1 MANQLCTSRLK
12 SVILKLAL
20 LVVFAPTAWE
30 VVHAQTEITK
40 RKAYLEQLRLIRYPH
55 PTNRP
60 RDVFSSFERL
70 SYRDSTWDDWQQRTG
85 ELPPDFE
92 KKPVNAFLP
101 DPLMGEEQGRE
112 KRIVSLA
119 DWDKKRIWIREQ
131 VKHLLSGTF
140 PPPPDKLHVKIL
152 SEREENG
159 IKIQLLEL
167 RFGEQEAARL
177 TLELLIPP
185 GEGPFPVFMSQWNH
199 RVWAKIAVRRGYIG
213 CLYAGADI
221 KDDTEPYQ
229 KLYPEY
235 DWTILMTR
243 AWGAQRAVDYLY
255 TRAEVNKQQIA
266 LAGHS
271 RNAKQ
276 SLFAAAFD
284 PRITAVISSS
294 GGTGGEIPYRYTDER
309 YDNESIDFLCSIR
322 PQWLHPRLRFYAGR
336 EHQLPID
343 QNSLMALI
351 APNALLLSSSVRE
364 GGGGDPWAIEQN
376 YKSVKRV
383 YEFLGVPDHLG
394 VRFRDGGHSVSARDI
409 EAYVDWL
416 DIQFDR
422 RQLPWE
428 NRLVYDYSFDKWK
441 KLSGERINPDDF
453 PTAQPFLGG
462 KKTLVDTADWSREKS
477 EIQKQIQWLLGE
489 EAPGLKGDPLRE
501 LVPAEDYLSKLIDRP
516 VVRNGKKQSLG
527 PYSNAVGDNLF
538 ASLYYP
544 IDESGNMNLGNRVKL
559 PVVIFLHDYG
569 NTGFGMRYRDLFEG
583 FLSQGVAVLALDLLG
598 YGERI
603 DEGTLFYERYPRWSK
618 LGKMVA
624 DTRAAIDAAESLD
637 FIDSRHIY
645 IAGYAL
651 GGTVGLFTAA
661 LDERVTGIAAVSA
674 FTPFRDTQ
682 LIGRHEGVLAFS
694 HLHGLLPRLGFFVG
708 REDRIPVDFNE
719 IVAAIAP
726 RPVWINSPALDRH
739 VNPEAL
745 RKCVDDARGVYQIYR
760 AEDALSLETPLGF
773 NRFTGEQQKEMV
785 RWVSARV
792 NDSD

>member
-1 MANQLCTSRLK
+1 MVCQLYIYQLK
-12 SVILKLAL
+12 SAIFKLTL
-20 LVVFAPTAWE
+20 LVVFLQNAWE
-30 VVHAQTEITK
+30 VCAQTDTTK

-60 RDVFSSFERL
+60 RDVFSSFVRL

-85 ELPPDFE
+85 ELPPDFDTL
-92 KKPVNAFLP
+92 PVNAFLP
-101 DPLMGEEQGRE
+101 DPLMWEEDGQSQ
-112 KRIVSLA
+112 RIESLA
-119 DWDKKRIWIREQ
+119 DWKKKKAWIGEQ
-131 VKHLLSGTF
+131 VKHLFSGTF
-140 PPPPDKLHVKIL
+140 PPPPNNLQAHIL
-152 SEREENG
+152 SERSENG
-159 IKIQLLEL
+159 VKIQQVEL
-167 RFGEQEAARL
+167 RFGESEAAKL

-185 GEGPFPVFMSQWNH
+185 GKGPFPVFMSQWNH

-221 KDDTEPYQ
+221 NDDTESYQ
-229 KLYPEY
+229 KLYPQY
-235 DWTILMTR
+235 DWSILMTR

-255 TRAEVNKQQIA
+255 TREEVNKQQIA

-271 RNAKQ
+271 RNGKQ

-351 APNALLLSSSVRE
+351 APNALLMSSSVRE

-376 YKSVKRV
+376 FKSVKRV
-383 YEFLGVPDHLG
+383 YEFLGAPNNVG
-394 VRFRDGGHSVSARDI
+394 VRLRDGGHSVSARDI
-409 EAYVDWL
+409 EAYIDWL
-416 DIQFDR
+416 DIRFSR

-428 NRLVYDYSFDKWK
+428 NKLVYDYSFDKWK
-441 KLSGERINPDDF
+441 ELSGERINPDQF
-453 PTAQPFLGG
+453 PQASGLFDE
-462 KKTLVDTADWSREKS
+462 KKTFVNTLDWNRTKQEVRER
-477 EIQKQIQWLLGE
+477 IQWLLGE
-489 EAPGLKGDPLRE
+489 EPPGLKGDSLKQ

-544 IDESGNMNLGNRVKL
+544 VDESGGMKFGNRAKL
-559 PVVIFLHDYG
+559 PVVIFLHDYA

-583 FLSQGVAVLALDLLG
+583 FLSKGVAVLAIDLLG

-637 FIDSRHIY
+637 FIDSDHIY

-661 LDERVTGIAAVSA
+661 LDDRLAGVAAVSA
-674 FTPFRDTQ
+674 FTSFRDMQ
-682 LIGRHEGVLAFS
+682 GDGQREGILAFS

-708 REDRIPVDFNE
+708 KEDHIPTDFNE
-719 IVAAIAP
+719 IIAAVAP
-726 RPVWINSPALDRH
+726 RPVWINSPTLDRH
-739 VNPEAL
+739 VNPDAL
-745 RKCVDDARGVYQIYR
+745 RKCVEEARGVYQLYG

-773 NRFTGEQQKEMV
+773 NRFTSEQKQGMIHWISSCVDEPM
-785 RWVSARV
+785 
-792 NDSD
+792 

>member
-1 MANQLCTSRLK
+1 MANQLCMSQ
-12 SVILKLAL
+12 LKLATFKLTL
-20 LVVFAPTAWE
+20 LVVFMHTAWE
-30 VVHAQTEITK
+30 VHAQADTTK
-40 RKAYLEQLRLIRYPH
+40 RRAYMEQLRLIQYPH

-60 RDVFSSFERL
+60 RDVFSSFVRL
-70 SYRDSTWDDWQQRTG
+70 SYQDSTWDDWQQRTG
-85 ELPPDFE
+85 ELPPDFD
-92 KKPVNAFLP
+92 KLPVNSFLP
-101 DPLMGEEQGRE
+101 DPLTWEEHGQE
-112 KRIVSLA
+112 KRIENLA
-119 DWDKKRIWIREQ
+119 DWKKKRIWISEQ
-131 VKHLLSGTF
+131 VKYLLSGTF
-140 PPPPDKLHVKIL
+140 PPPPSNLQAKVLA
-152 SEREENG
+152 EREENG
-159 IKIQLLEL
+159 VKIQLLEL
-167 RFGEQEAARL
+167 RFGKQEAAKL
-177 TLELLIPP
+177 TLELMIPP

-221 KDDTEPYQ
+221 KDDTEQYQ

-271 RNAKQ
+271 RNGKQ

-336 EHQLPID
+336 EHRLPID

-376 YKSVKRV
+376 FKSVKRV
-383 YEFLGVPDHLG
+383 YDFLGVSDNLG

-422 RQLPWE
+422 KQLPWE

-453 PTAQPFLGG
+453 PKASPLLGE
-462 KKTLVDTADWSREKS
+462 KKTLVDTADWGRNKK
-477 EIQKQIQWLLGE
+477 EIQEQIHWLLGE
-489 EAPGLKGDPLRE
+489 EPSGLKGDSLTE

-544 IDESGNMNLGNRVKL
+544 VDEPGGMKLGSRAKL

-583 FLSQGVAVLALDLLG
+583 FLSKGVAVLALDLLG

-637 FIDSRHIY
+637 FIDSHHIY

-661 LDERVTGIAAVSA
+661 LDDRVAGVAAVSA

-682 LIGRHEGVLAFS
+682 VDGQQEGILAFS

-708 REDRIPVDFNE
+708 KEDHIPTDFNE
-719 IVAAIAP
+719 IIGAIAP
-726 RPVWINSPALDRH
+726 RPVWINTPTLDRH
-739 VNPEAL
+739 VNPDAL
-745 RKCVDDARGVYQIYR
+745 RKCVDEARGVYQLYR
-760 AEDALSLETPLGF
+760 AGHALNLETPLGF
-773 NRFTGEQQKEMV
+773 NRFTSEQKKGMV
-785 RWVSARV
+785 HWISSCV
-792 NDSD
+792 N

>member
-1 MANQLCTSRLK
+1 
-12 SVILKLAL
+12 
-20 LVVFAPTAWE
+20 
-30 VVHAQTEITK
+30 
-40 RKAYLEQLRLIRYPH
+40 
-55 PTNRP
+55 
-60 RDVFSSFERL
+60 VFSSFVKL
-70 SYRDSTWDDWQQRTG
+70 NFQDSTWDDWQKRTG
-85 ELPPDFE
+85 ELPPDFD
-92 KKPVNAFLP
+92 KLPANSLLP
-101 DPLMGEEQGRE
+101 DPLMQEVNGQQRPIEN
-112 KRIVSLA
+112 LA
-119 DWDKKRIWIREQ
+119 DWDKKKAWIGEQ
-131 VKHLLSGTF
+131 VKYLLSGTF
-140 PPPPDKLHVKIL
+140 PPPPTDLRAEIL
-152 SEREENG
+152 QEREENG
-159 IKIQLLEL
+159 VKIQLLEL
-167 RFGEQEAARL
+167 RFGEQEAAKL

-185 GEGPFPVFMSQWNH
+185 GKGPFPVFMSQWNH

-221 KDDTEPYQ
+221 KDDTESYQ

-235 DWTILMTR
+235 DWTTLMTR

-271 RNAKQ
+271 RNGKQ

-343 QNSLMALI
+343 QNSLMSLI

-364 GGGGDPWAIEQN
+364 VGGGDPWAIEQN
-376 YKSVKRV
+376 FKSVKRV
-383 YEFLGVPDHLG
+383 YEFLGVPDNVG

-416 DIQFDR
+416 DIQFGR
-422 RQLPWE
+422 KQLPWE

-441 KLSGERINPDDF
+441 KLSGERIHPDDF
-453 PTAQPFLGG
+453 PKPAALLGG
-462 KKTLVDTADWSREKS
+462 EETLVDTAGWKRRKKKIRER
-477 EIQKQIQWLLGE
+477 IQWLLGE
-489 EAPGLKGDPLRE
+489 EPPGLKGDPLDK

-516 VVRNGKKQSLG
+516 VVRNGKKQNLG

-544 IDESGNMNLGNRVKL
+544 VNASSGIKLENRTKL

-569 NTGFGMRYRDLFEG
+569 NTGFGMRYRDLFED
-583 FLSQGVAVLALDLLG
+583 FLSEGIAVLALDLLG

-618 LGKMVA
+618 LGKMVT

-637 FIDSRHIY
+637 FIDNDQIY

-651 GGTVGLFTAA
+651 GGAVGLFTAA
-661 LDERVTGIAAVSA
+661 LDDRVAGVAAVSA

-682 LIGRHEGVLAFS
+682 VEGQQEGILAFS

-708 REDRIPVDFNE
+708 KEDHIPTDFNE
-719 IVAAIAP
+719 IIAAIAP
-726 RPVWINSPALDRH
+726 RPVWINSPTLDRH
-739 VNPEAL
+739 VNSTKLRSNVDEA
-745 RKCVDDARGVYQIYR
+745 RNVYRLFR
-760 AEDALSLETPLGF
+760 AERELELEAPIGF
-773 NRFTGEQQKEMV
+773 NRFTASQKNRMV
-785 RWVSARV
+785 RWISTHINTTSPTVSEA
-792 NDSD
+792 NNY